1 MKKIGLLVSIVL
13 IIAIFFC
20 SCSANS
26 EIKSVVID
34 DVEYKTI
41 YLYSFKNA
49 QIDKYVKTLQT
60 EVEPTESGFVYSS
73 GKLSPG
79 DTVKVWSNSFFNEDI
94 SNSSGNFAVTDSD
107 FGTIAVVDKVMETY
121 CVEIK
126 STNSTYRITYY
137 TYSGETVSEKKN
149 IEEIEKH
156 NIEVTKE
163 RVTIKYE

>member
-1 MKKIGLLVSIVL
+1 MKKIGLLVSVVL
-13 IIAIFFC
+13 IISNFFC
-20 SCSANS
+20 ACSAKS

-41 YLYSFKNA
+41 YLYSFKDA

-73 GKLSPG
+73 EKLSPG
-79 DTVKVWSNSFFNEDI
+79 DTVKVWNNYRFTDDI
-94 SNSSGNFAVTDSD
+94 SDWDLSL

-121 CVEIK
+121 CIAIK
-126 STNSTYRITYY
+126 STDSTYRITYY

-156 NIEVTKE
+156 KIEVTKE